1 MIKLDQITKSFEGK
15 VLFLRLCL
23 EIEQGEFVIFS
34 GDSGSGKTTL
44 LNILGGLETVDAG
57 KVYINTMDISKK
69 KNRSKLFSTEIGFLF
84 QNFVL
89 IENKTVR
96 QNLTLIKKR
105 NRSNITVEKALE
117 QVGLLSKIDTK
128 VYKLSG
134 GEQQRVALAR
144 LLVKKCTIIL
154 ADEPT
159 GSLDK
164 RNGDR
169 VLEIL
174 FEMQR
179 LGKTIILVT
188 HDESIKQKV
197 QRIVEL

>member
-15 VLFLRLCL
+15 VLFLRLSL